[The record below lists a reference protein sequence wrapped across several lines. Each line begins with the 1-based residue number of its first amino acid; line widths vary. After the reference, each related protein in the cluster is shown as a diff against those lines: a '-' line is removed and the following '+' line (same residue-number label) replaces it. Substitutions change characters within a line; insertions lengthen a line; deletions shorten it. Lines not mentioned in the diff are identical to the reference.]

1 MNTKALRASMALG
14 LVLVFGEAAAIPS
27 WVFIIPS
34 FGQLPGN
41 GEVFASLIIEAQTSN
56 QYLAI
61 AGGFTITCGTSPL
74 EQPVG
79 PRGFPVYHPL
89 GVRFTLN
96 VPEPPPG
103 EYTVPNWSSIPAGQ
117 CGTNG
122 GQCVM
127 AWKAQARDETSEF
140 SIGLPG
146 VGVNFSLF
154 PSGEITD
161 GNSTLINICRY
172 GQPQCCTPGCQIP

>member
-1 MNTKALRASMALG
+1 MNTKVLRACTALG
-14 LVLVFGEAAAIPS
+14 LMLIIGEATAIPS
-27 WVFIIPS
+27 WVSILRP

-41 GEVFASLIIEAQTSN
+41 GEMFAGLIIQAQTGE
-56 QYLAI
+56 QYLAVG
-61 AGGFTITCGTSPL
+61 GGFTLTCGTSSL

-79 PRGFPVYHPL
+79 PRGFPVYNPF
-89 GVRFTLN
+89 GVQITLN
-96 VPEPPPG
+96 VPEPAPG

-154 PSGEITD
+154 PSGEIFD
-161 GNSTLINICRY
+161 GNSQLINICRY
-172 GQPQCCTPGCQIP
+172 GQPQCCTPDCQLP